1 MDLLAERAALQQT
14 IEALLTDT
22 DRQHRLVLLDHTVYR
37 VTAERI
43 TDPQE
48 LEQAVQEHL
57 KEVSQRLK

>member
-22 DRQHRLVLLDHTVYR
+22 DRQHRLVLLDHRVYR

-43 TDPQE
+43 TDPVE
-48 LEQAVQEHL
+48 LEKAVQEHL